1 MIRFLKAIN
10 SIKLIQW
17 KYAGTWIKTSYL
29 YTISKKKLWNIIAK
43 ILYLFWIFLKRV
55 KQIRKLGLE
64 IYNLNW

>member
-10 SIKLIQW
+10 SIKLIQS
-17 KYAGTWIKTSYL
+17 KYAGIWIKTSYL

-55 KQIRKLGLE
+55 KQIKKLGLE